1 METGLAKL
9 LTADSVGEI
18 LGKHP
23 RIVLDL
29 ARRGELTAVRLGH
42 RTVRFQASDVQ
53 DYIDRH
59 RVPKMAAAQ

>member
-9 LTADSVGEI
+9 VTADQVGEI
-18 LGKHP
+18 IGRHP

-42 RTVRFQASDVQ
+42 RTIRFQESDVQ
-53 DYIDRH
+53 DYIDAH
-59 RVPKMAAAQ
+59 RTAALS

>member
-9 LTADSVGEI
+9 LTADQVGEI
-18 LGKHP
+18 IGRHP

-42 RTVRFQASDVQ
+42 RTIRFQESDVQ
-53 DYIDRH
+53 DYIDAH
-59 RVPKMAAAQ
+59 RTPALS

>member
-1 METGLAKL
+1 LPVELGRL
-9 LTADSVGEI
+9 LNADDVAAI

-23 RIVLDL
+23 RVVLDL

-53 DYIDRH
+53 SYIDRH
-59 RVPKMAAAQ
+59 RELAEVAR